1 MPRVPPECELVPCN
15 LVFVLSNCLSCCH
28 LSDCTC
34 TWSEWFDVTY
44 PDGSDRNGGDYET
57 FENIWKYYP
66 SWECAKVENISCRA
80 EKFPSSSIADL
91 GQKVECNVNVG
102 LICNNKDQQIG
113 GIIPMPVC
121 LNYEISVCCTPNRPE
136 CLPTPSTTS
145 TTTSTA
151 SPTTSSVSS
160 PISTTAPTTTAET
173 HSSTT
178 TTTTIPP
185 SSTTTSGST
194 SQTTTAPVSTTP
206 VSTTSSTSTPTPTY
220 TTTTPTSGASLICAF
235 MCFLAVGN

>member
-1 MPRVPPECELVPCN
+1 ECVWT
-15 LVFVLSNCLSCCH
+15 
-28 LSDCTC
+28 D
-34 TWSEWFDVTY
+34 WIDVTY

-57 FENIWKYYP
+57 FENIWKKYP
-66 SWECAKVENISCRA
+66 SWDCAKVENISCRA
-80 EKFPSSSIADL
+80 EKFPSYSIADL

-121 LNYEISVCCTPNRPE
+121 LNYEISVCCTPNKPE

-151 SPTTSSVSS
+151 SPTTSSVSP
-160 PISTTAPTTTAET
+160 PISTTVPVPTGET
-173 HSSTT
+173 PSPSPSTT
-178 TTTTIPP
+178 TTTMPP

-194 SQTTTAPVSTTP
+194 SQTTTTAPVSTTP
-206 VSTTSSTSTPTPTY
+206 
-220 TTTTPTSGASLICAF
+220 I
-235 MCFLAVGN
+235 